1 MLKGYENI
9 NFELCEDD
17 LEWIGPFSKAISIRI
32 GKENAVTNKEIQDKT
47 GLSSQK
53 VHKIIQ
59 HIRTNNIVNGICSNG
74 RGYYVAKDIH
84 ELEECLIS
92 LKQRIYSQMKQSEKD
107 AGTISALMIRFKET
121 RLPRAQRSLE
131 KVNGGEK
138 LSDRDIGFLKRVY
151 QDTRADQSLIKR
163 HPEYHYLVARFID
176 LYAEIITRGL
186 ENEKAK

>member
-17 LEWIGPFSKAISIRI
+17 LKWIGPFSKALSKRI

-92 LKQRIYSQMKQSEKD
+92 LKQRIYSQMK
-107 AGTISALMIRFKET
+107 TLHC
-121 RLPRAQRSLE
+121 LE
-131 KVNGGEK
+131 KQDIMFGGTGQ
-138 LSDRDIGFLKRVY
+138 LSIF
-151 QDTRADQSLIKR
+151 
-163 HPEYHYLVARFID
+163 E
-176 LYAEIITRGL
+176 
-186 ENEKAK
+186 